1 MKKKILALVVATLM
15 IVSCAFGLTGCT
27 GTGVYDKTLYVYT
40 NAGFAPYEY
49 IDTYGQVVGVDMD
62 IMQEI
67 GEVLGY
73 NVVINDIDFNQILDE
88 VQNNKMAVGAA
99 GMTKTD
105 ARDAIALSSISYA
118 TSVQYVIA
126 AKGTFTA
133 DDLTDGKLP
142 LAKLEELTKKG
153 IGVQEGTTGDFMVS
167 DAVNGYEDE
176 EGNHV
181 TGELENKGLT
191 VTTYTNAIVASQD
204 IGTTLGAVVI
214 DKLPA
219 ESICAANSNLECYE
233 LDAEPEAYVLYF
245 NLEATELAEAVN
257 AVLEKM
263 ISGGVIDFYTLK
275 HSGGIV
281 SAN

>member
-1 MKKKILALVVATLM
+1 MKKLVALLLLALLVLTCTLTA
-15 IVSCAFGLTGCT
+15 CG
-27 GTGVYDKTLYVYT
+27 DPRPTLQIYT
-40 NAGFAPYEY
+40 NSGFAPYEY
-49 IDTYGQVVGVDMD
+49 VNEYGEVVGID
-62 IMQEI
+62 IDIAQEI
-67 GEVLGY
+67 GEALGY

-88 VQNNKMAVGAA
+88 VQNNKFAVGAA

-133 DDLTDGKLP
+133 EDLTDGKLS
-142 LAKLEELTKKG
+142 LSKLEELSNKG
-153 IGVQEGTTGDFMVS
+153 LGVQAGTTGDFMIT
-167 DAVNGYEDE
+167 DAVNGYEGDD
-176 EGNHV
+176 GNHV
-181 TGELENKGLT
+181 EGELENKGFA

-204 IGTTLGAVVI
+204 IGTSLGAVVI

-219 ESICAANSNLECYE
+219 ESICAANSNLECYQ

-245 NLEATELAEAVN
+245 NLEATELVEAVN

-281 SAN
+281 SAD